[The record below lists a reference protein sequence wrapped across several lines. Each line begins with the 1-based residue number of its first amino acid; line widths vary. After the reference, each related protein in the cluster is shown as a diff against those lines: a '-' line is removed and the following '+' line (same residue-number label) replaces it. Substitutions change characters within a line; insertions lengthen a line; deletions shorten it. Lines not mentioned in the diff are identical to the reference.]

1 MQMQNQNPQQNPQQN
16 PPQNPQQNVAM
27 RATVIAALKAL
38 PPLEGGGVILDDL
51 HARDMEMGIYNWTL
65 AHADKW
71 QLARSWRNPRFRA
84 LYESKARSVLCNVD
98 PAAYVGNVRL
108 AARLSEHE
116 FAPHE
121 VARMR
126 PENVF
131 PERWQQALDI
141 QLQRDKYINTARPA
155 AMTDQFR
162 CGRCKKRECAY
173 QELQTRSCDEPASL
187 FISCL
192 NCGHR
197 WRLG

>member
-1 MQMQNQNPQQNPQQN
+1 MSDLH
-16 PPQNPQQNVAM
+16 PPV
-27 RATVIAALKAL
+27 RAALVNAL
-38 PPLEGGGVILDDL
+38 TQRTQLDDL
-51 HARDMEMGIYNWTL
+51 HARDMEVGIYNWAL
-65 AHADKW
+65 SRADEYRVSRNW
-71 QLARSWRNPRFRA
+71 QNPKFRA
-84 LYESKARSVLCNVD
+84 IYQSKARSVLCNAD
-98 PAAYVGNVRL
+98 PTAYVGNTRL
-108 AARLSEHE
+108 GARILEHE

-121 VARMR
+121 VAGMK

-131 PERWQQALDI
+131 PERWQNALDL
-141 QLQRDKYINTARPA
+141 QLQRDKYIHTARPA

-187 FISCL
+187 FITCL